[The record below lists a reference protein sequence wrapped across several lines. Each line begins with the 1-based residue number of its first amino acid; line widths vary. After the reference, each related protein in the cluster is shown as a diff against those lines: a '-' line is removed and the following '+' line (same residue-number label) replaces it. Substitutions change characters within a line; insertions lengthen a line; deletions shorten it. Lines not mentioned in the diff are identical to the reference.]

1 MPRTTNRKIIL
12 MKLATMIENAKLSIL
27 GFARAAQHGAGALSE
42 LSLNLQLCMV
52 CDLLKVKADDGST
65 ALPAL

>member
-1 MPRTTNRKIIL
+1 
-12 MKLATMIENAKLSIL
+12 MIENAKLSIL

-52 CDLLKVKADDGST
+52 CDLLKLKVKADDGST
-65 ALPAL
+65 ALSAL